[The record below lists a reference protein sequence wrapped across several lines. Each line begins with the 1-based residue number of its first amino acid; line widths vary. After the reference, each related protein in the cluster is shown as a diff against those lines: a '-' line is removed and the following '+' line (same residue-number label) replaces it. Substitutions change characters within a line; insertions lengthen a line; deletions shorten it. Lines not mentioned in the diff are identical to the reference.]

1 MDLGAKK
8 MRIISKWIVAI
19 AAIAAVGGYQ
29 AANAAMIGLPR
40 ALGPMV
46 KRISFSDY
54 TLPPMAYTQFCIR
67 YADQCRQ
74 TRVQFRGGP
83 VHLTAERWEELN
95 EVNKSVNASIVPEPN
110 TEGLAAEKWLIGPS
124 RGDCN
129 DYAVTKRAELLDRGW
144 PARTLLLSEVVT
156 PWGEHHLILVVRTS
170 AGDVILDNL
179 TPQIRPWSRA
189 PYRWV
194 RMQTPKNPNFW
205 AMLDSRNA

>member
-1 MDLGAKK
+1 MHWGAGE

-19 AAIAAVGGYQ
+19 AAIAAVGSYQ
-29 AANAAMIGLPR
+29 GAKAAMVGMPR

-46 KRISFSDY
+46 KRISFRDY

-74 TRVQFRGGP
+74 TRMQFRGGP
-83 VHLTAERWEELN
+83 VRLTSERWEELD
-95 EVNKSVNASIVPEPN
+95 EVNRSVNASIIPEAN
-110 TEGLAAEKWLIGPS
+110 TEGLAGEKWLIGPS
-124 RGDCN
+124 HGDCN
-129 DYAVTKRAELLDRGW
+129 DYAVSKRAELLDRGW

-156 PWGEHHLILVVRTS
+156 SWGEHHLILVVRTS

-205 AMLDSRNA
+205 ATLDSRNA

>member
-1 MDLGAKK
+1 
-8 MRIISKWIVAI
+8 MRTISKWIVAI

-29 AANAAMIGLPR
+29 GANAAMVGMPR

-67 YADQCRQ
+67 YANQCREPQ
-74 TRVQFRGGP
+74 VRFRGGP
-83 VHLTAERWEELN
+83 VRLTAERWDDLK
-95 EVNKSVNASIVPEPN
+95 EVNKSVNDSIIPEAN
-110 TEGLAAEKWLIGPS
+110 TEGLAGEKWLIGPS

-129 DYAVTKRAELLDRGW
+129 DYAVTKRAQLIGRGW

-156 PWGEHHLILVVRTS
+156 SWGEHHLILVVRTS
-170 AGDVILDNL
+170 AGDLILDNL

-205 AMLDSRNA
+205 ATLDSRNA